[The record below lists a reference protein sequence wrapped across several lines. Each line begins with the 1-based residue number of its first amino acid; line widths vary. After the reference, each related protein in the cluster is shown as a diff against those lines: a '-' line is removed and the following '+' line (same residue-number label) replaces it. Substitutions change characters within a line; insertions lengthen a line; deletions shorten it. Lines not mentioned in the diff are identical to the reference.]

1 MTEADDKQRLDEA
14 MALVDQVR
22 NSLMDV
28 RHERVPGAVQEAI
41 GLLVEA
47 KKLLQYAH
55 MGKPG
60 GGPWPWKRL

>member
-28 RHERVPGAVQEAI
+28 RHERVPGA
-41 GLLVEA
+41 
-47 KKLLQYAH
+47 
-55 MGKPG
+55 PS
-60 GGPWPWKRL
+60 KRR